1 MSGKAE
7 SALKQ
12 AMEMELE
19 GRRFYHQSLERAK
32 NPLVKRVFE
41 ALVKEEDSHIDTIE
55 RIFEETKRS
64 KPLREWVTSTG
75 PKAGLGQLFDQVS
88 IERVK
93 LSKDDVQALKVALG
107 IEEKS
112 MKYYEALASEAPD
125 HTVRRFFLTLSYEER
140 GHYLHIL
147 DSIEYLSDPVGW
159 HYVKEHDMVDG
170 G

>member
-1 MSGKAE
+1 MSGMGE
-7 SALKQ
+7 SPLKQ
-12 AMEMELE
+12 AMDMELE

-41 ALVKEEDSHIDTIE
+41 ALVREEDAHIDMIE
-55 RIFEETKRS
+55 KIFEEARQNR
-64 KPLREWVTSTG
+64 PLKEWVTTTG
-75 PKAGLGQLFDQVS
+75 AKGDLTVLFGQAS

-93 LSKDDVQALKVALG
+93 LSKDELQALKVALG

-112 MKYYEALASEAPD
+112 MKYYETLASE
-125 HTVRRFFLTLSYEER
+125 TVNHIEKRFYLTLSYEER

-147 DSIEYLSDPVGW
+147 DSMEYLSDPMGW
-159 HYVKEHDMVDG
+159 YYVKEHDMVDG

>member
-1 MSGKAE
+1 MSRMDE
-7 SALKQ
+7 SVLKQ

-19 GRRFYHQSLERAK
+19 GRRFYHQSLERAR

-41 ALVKEEDSHIDTIE
+41 ALAREEDAHIDTIE
-55 RIFEETKRS
+55 KIFEEARQHR
-64 KPLREWVTSTG
+64 PLKEWVTTTG
-75 PKAGLGQLFDQVS
+75 TKGELAALFDQVS

-93 LSKDDVQALKVALG
+93 LSKDELQALKVALG

-112 MKYYEALASEAPD
+112 MKYYETLASEAEN
-125 HTVRRFFLTLSYEER
+125 HIEKRFYLTLSYEER

-147 DSIEYLSDPVGW
+147 DSIEYLSDPIGW
-159 HYVKEHDMVDG
+159 YYVKEHDMVDG